1 MSTRVIN
8 SKRGTS
14 VKKEEVAVTTA
25 KIADTI
31 QPDKKE
37 KPKSKS

>member
-14 VKKEEVAVTTA
+14 VKKTMASKSRIA
-25 KIADTI
+25 KTI
-31 QPDKKE
+31 QPDKST
-37 KPKSKS
+37 KPKNKG